1 MFEDIS
7 NSIRNGINRA
17 QQTTAG
23 FIEASGE
30 KIRQMV
36 REYITE
42 SIPQEVKNVVD
53 ATQVDSEDLRNF
65 TQDPSLENF
74 TTLTNHIGNLFT
86 RESEHESY
94 SLIIRHL
101 KGNTAEEKAN
111 NFRKLFKPKIRE
123 DGSVALVF
131 APTHGEISEC
141 FTENNRQIRSAC
153 FNLQTATRYAAVSTN
168 NPTIIGSL
176 VAIGYGTAECGSQ
189 LNAIL
194 RRAGENVSGQ
204 ENQQTTRGNSNE
216 R

>member
-1 MFEDIS
+1 MFDRFTSSVRDGIS
-7 NSIRNGINRA
+7 ATSERIK
-17 QQTTAG
+17 
-23 FIEASGE
+23 
-30 KIRQMV
+30 KIV

-111 NFRKLFKPKIRE
+111 NFRKLFNKPK
-123 DGSVALVF
+123 F
-131 APTHGEISEC
+131 
-141 FTENNRQIRSAC
+141 F
-153 FNLQTATRYAAVSTN
+153 
-168 NPTIIGSL
+168 
-176 VAIGYGTAECGSQ
+176 
-189 LNAIL
+189 
-194 RRAGENVSGQ
+194 
-204 ENQQTTRGNSNE
+204 
-216 R
+216 

>member
-1 MFEDIS
+1 MFDRITSSVRHGIS
-7 NSIRNGINRA
+7 
-17 QQTTAG
+17 
-23 FIEASGE
+23 ASSE
-30 KIRQMV
+30 RIKKIV
-36 REYITE
+36 RECITE
-42 SIPQEVKNVVD
+42 IIPQEVKNVVD

-74 TTLTNHIGNLFT
+74 TILTNHIGNLFT

-94 SLIIRHL
+94 SLIIQHL

-131 APTHGEISEC
+131 APTHREISEC
-141 FTENNRQIRSAC
+141 FTENNPQIRAAC
-153 FNLQTATRYAAVSTN
+153 FKLQTATRYAAVSTN

-176 VAIGYGTAECGSQ
+176 VAIGYGTAECGAQ

-194 RRAGENVSGQ
+194 RRAGENVSELTGQ
-204 ENQQTTRGNSNE
+204 ENQQTTRGNSNA

>member
-1 MFEDIS
+1 MFDRFTSSVRDGIS
-7 NSIRNGINRA
+7 ATSERIK
-17 QQTTAG
+17 
-23 FIEASGE
+23 
-30 KIRQMV
+30 KIV
-36 REYITE
+36 RECITE

-131 APTHGEISEC
+131 APTDSEISEC

-153 FNLQTATRYAAVSTN
+153 FKLQTATRYAAVSTN

-176 VAIGYGTAECGSQ
+176 VAIGYGTAECGAQ

-194 RRAGENVSGQ
+194 RRVGENVSGQ
-204 ENQQTTRGNSNE
+204 ENQQTTRGNSNA